1 MRKSRLFILL
11 ALLTASIVTLISLGD
26 GKSTIAQ
33 QTLSFVST
41 KPPSL
46 YYQAANELKDVLK
59 KSGFNLTIKE
69 QSPGSFQ
76 NLIELGNGSANMAFA
91 QQDAFYLLRN
101 AGDKNV
107 AKLAENIQIFAPVN
121 TETIHVIVNSSSGI
135 KSFADLKGK
144 NVGVGPENSGTY
156 VSAIFLYQLHD
167 IDVVNESLL
176 PMEVKESI
184 EKVRTGELD
193 AAFYTAGI
201 GNPLLKNISVQEGAT
216 LQLLPINRQQ
226 FKIPQQIYTRGSVL
240 YNPAKIPAN
249 TYPWQK
255 EAVNTVASTSFIFV
269 NKSLPSEQVYKLA
282 KATYPQA
289 SQLRSKNPFWSLFSI
304 SDANSPRFKGIDY
317 HPGVRNFLKEQ

>member
-1 MRKSRLFILL
+1 MRKSILFVCLSLL
-11 ALLTASIVTLISLGD
+11 AASIVTLGSFVTGSSIV
-26 GKSTIAQ
+26 AQ
-33 QTLSFVST
+33 ETLSFLST

-46 YYQAANELKDVLK
+46 YHQAATELKDVLK
-59 KSGFNLTIKE
+59 KSGFNLAIKE

-76 NLIELGNGSANMAFA
+76 NLIQLGNGGANMTFA
-91 QQDAFYLLRN
+91 QQDALYLLRN
-101 AGDKNV
+101 AGDKSI
-107 AKLAENIQIFAPVN
+107 AKLADNIKIFAPVN
-121 TETIHVIVNSSSGI
+121 AETIHVIVNSSSGI

-144 NVGVGPENSGTY
+144 NVSVGPENSGTY

-167 IDVVNESLL
+167 IDVVNQSLL

-201 GNPLLKNISVQEGAT
+201 GNPLLKNISAQEGAT
-216 LQLLPINRQQ
+216 LKLLPINQQQ
-226 FKIPQQIYTRGSVL
+226 FKIPQRMYTRGTVL

-255 EAVNTVASTSFIFV
+255 ETVNTVASTSFIFV

-289 SQLRSKNPFWSLFSI
+289 PQLRSKNPFWSLFSI
-304 SDANSPRFKGIDY
+304 SEANSPRFKGIDY